1 MKASNQKIMAF
12 LVSGTLALVLLCTT
26 ACGGKAPSY
35 LTMESKPSGANLRYM
50 QLMDP
55 TPAQI
60 SAGQEALKKFKTATK
75 EARNELGGDLLISK
89 VLIGMSQKDLLDT
102 LGPGEF
108 STDPK
113 LIVYDITKKE
123 KLCQLMVV
131 ISLGKVSDVYIEA
144 L

>member
-1 MKASNQKIMAF
+1 MKIFNQN
-12 LVSGTLALVLLCTT
+12 LSGYLLSGILVLTVLGTT

-35 LTMESKPSGANLRYM
+35 TTMESKPSGANLRYM
-50 QLMDP
+50 QLIDP

-60 SAGQEALKKFKTATK
+60 AAGQDALKKFKTASK

-113 LIVYDITKKE
+113 LVIYDITKKE
-123 KLCQLMVV
+123 KLCQLMIV
-131 ISLGKVSDVYIEA
+131 IGLGKVSDVYIEA
-144 L
+144 I

>member
-1 MKASNQKIMAF
+1 MLSI
-12 LVSGTLALVLLCTT
+12 LALSIMLFTSGCNS
-26 ACGGKAPSY
+26 KAPSY
-35 LTMESKPSGANLRYM
+35 TTMQSKPSGANLRYM
-50 QLMDP
+50 QLIDP

-60 SAGQEALKKFKTATK
+60 AAGQDALKKFKTASK
-75 EARNELGGDLLISK
+75 EARNELGGDLLIAK

-113 LIVYDITKKE
+113 LVIYDITKKE
-123 KLCQLMVV
+123 KLCQLMIV